1 MSTHII
7 KPEPISDA
15 VVPDLVESEEW
26 AMRLAK
32 AAGFKV
38 ANVELHD
45 FDGRKAIVVE
55 RYDRVVV
62 DASARKISR
71 RPLELRRTTR
81 MSQAEQI
88 PLGFFE
94 SRTK

>member
-32 AAGFKV
+32 AAGFK
-38 ANVELHD
+38 LHD